1 MVKHKKKIAVGAVQ
15 RKALLLLL
23 GGVAL
28 GLSYSPKQY
37 FRVAKAIRKEWKE
50 ITRQALE
57 RAIRSLYESKLVQTK
72 DNRDGTLTLVLSDKG
87 KERAL
92 TCNLEEMEIKRPV
105 HWDDKWRVVM
115 FDIPEK
121 IKNVREAVR
130 MHFKHMG
137 FYEFQKSV
145 FVHPYPCN
153 DEIEYIVEF
162 YGARRHI
169 RFIVATEIDNALDLK
184 RHFGI

>member
-1 MVKHKKKIAVGAVQ
+1 MVGAVQ
-15 RKALLLLL
+15 RKTLLLLL

-37 FRVAKAIRKEWKE
+37 FRVAKSVSKEWRK
-50 ITRQALE
+50 INRQTLE
-57 RAIRSLYESKLVQTK
+57 RAIRSLYESKLVQTR

-92 TCNLEEMEIKRPV
+92 THNLEEIEIRRPV
-105 HWDDKWRVVM
+105 HWDGKWRIVM

-121 IKNVREAVR
+121 IKKVRDALR
-130 MHFKHMG
+130 MHFKRMG

-145 FVHPYPCN
+145 FVHPYPC
-153 DEIEYIVEF
+153 DKEIEYIMEF